1 MGLLRARRPF
11 RILRGCH
18 TPRVS
23 FSEYTYSVPT
33 WMRLLLVIVI
43 SVVVVVLL
51 IGAFHRHI
59 LKINA
64 APTKVNEDD
73 PDPPPGIKDIA
84 GRLIALATFAFV
96 FLLGFGFSQFW
107 TTAKDARDAVLSEA
121 TDFHRAVVLAQDL
134 PQEQSVPVV
143 AALDAYQTRIV
154 EVEWPLMVSADSAN
168 LVQER
173 YASGD
178 ALLTAITQARP
189 SDASSSPVWANLDST
204 VGDLLDD
211 AVDRTNAIPSPM
223 AVSIIIIVI
232 VLGLVNLLAIAVFQP
247 ASRRAHLLVV
257 AAMAA
262 LTAFLV
268 FSLVEISN
276 PYNGAGS
283 IIPSLTSR

>member
-1 MGLLRARRPF
+1 MACSGALAGAAD
-11 RILRGCH
+11 IEN

-23 FSEYTYSVPT
+23 FSDYTYSVPP
-33 WMRLLLVIVI
+33 WVRLLLVVAI
-43 SVVVVVLL
+43 SMVVVVLL
-51 IGAFHRHI
+51 IGVLHRHI

-96 FLLGFGFSQFW
+96 FLLGFGFAQFW
-107 TTAKDARDAVLSEA
+107 STAKDARDAVLSEA
-121 TDFHRAVVLAQDL
+121 TDFHRAVALAQDL
-134 PQEQSVPVV
+134 PQGQAAPVV

-154 EVEWPLMVSADSAN
+154 EVEWPLMVSAESAN

-178 ALLTAITQARP
+178 ALLAAIKEVRP
-189 SDASSSPVWANLDST
+189 SDASSDPVWVNLDAT
-204 VGDLLDD
+204 IGDLLDD

-247 ASRRAHLLVV
+247 AARRAHLLMV

-276 PYNGAGS
+276 PYDGAGS
-283 IIPSLTSR
+283 IIPSLTPP

>member
-1 MGLLRARRPF
+1 VASVRALAHVGHF
-11 RILRGCH
+11 QN

-23 FSEYTYSVPT
+23 FSDYTHAVPP
-33 WMRLLLVIVI
+33 WIRLLLAIAV
-43 SVVVVVLL
+43 SVVAVVLL
-51 IGAFHRHI
+51 IGFLHRHI
-59 LKINA
+59 LAINA
-64 APTKVNEDD
+64 APTKAKDDD

-96 FLLGFGFSQFW
+96 FLLGFGFAQFW
-107 TTAKDARDAVLSEA
+107 STAKDARDAVLSEA
-121 TDFHRAVVLAQDL
+121 TDFQRAVTLAQDL
-134 PQEQSVPVV
+134 PQGQSAAVV
-143 AALDAYQTRIV
+143 DALDAYRTRIV
-154 EVEWPLMVSADSAN
+154 DVEWPLMRSADSVN

-178 ALLTAITQARP
+178 ALLKAIKEARP

-204 VGDLLDD
+204 IGDLLDD

-232 VLGLVNLLAIAVFQP
+232 VLGLVNLLAIAAFQP
-247 ASRRAHLLVV
+247 ASRRAHLLMV

-276 PYNGAGS
+276 PYVGAGS
-283 IIPSLTSR
+283 IIPSLTPP